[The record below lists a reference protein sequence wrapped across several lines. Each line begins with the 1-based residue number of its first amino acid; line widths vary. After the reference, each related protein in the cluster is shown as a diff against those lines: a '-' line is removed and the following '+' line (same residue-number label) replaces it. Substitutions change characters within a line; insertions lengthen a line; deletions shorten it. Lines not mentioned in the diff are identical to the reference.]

1 MYKKQPSIHYLISL
15 RRSIAVMLI
24 VISLLNSK
32 SIYAQEAIDNE
43 YRLIVVP
50 TYPIS
55 EKFYITTYLG
65 YVNNMDSKI
74 ISTYIGLPGLLVYK
88 PKKNFQLQAG
98 CFLVLNNDKSE
109 INKDSKEMRYV
120 LGEKIN
126 LPNTNDL
133 RIYNW
138 TRYELRSFNYENND
152 LNKTNNRI
160 RSRFGIEF
168 PVGKNPW
175 QANSW
180 YGITD
185 FECFYTFEKGYME
198 RFRQRFGVGYI
209 IDKQWTLNF
218 VYHIQLDRANKDLN
232 PDWTTN
238 IFRLDVRWNIPHKVH
253 PPLTDAP
260 DTD

>member
-1 MYKKQPSIHYLISL
+1 MYKKRPSIHYLISL

-126 LPNTNDL
+126 LPNTND
-133 RIYNW
+133 
-138 TRYELRSFNYENND
+138 
-152 LNKTNNRI
+152 
-160 RSRFGIEF
+160 
-168 PVGKNPW
+168 
-175 QANSW
+175 Q
-180 YGITD
+180 
-185 FECFYTFEKGYME
+185 
-198 RFRQRFGVGYI
+198 I
-209 IDKQWTLNF
+209 IDVNDSVYFRFFSRLFFSF
-218 VYHIQLDRANKDLN
+218 VLRWDSFGLK
-232 PDWTTN
+232 
-238 IFRLDVRWNIPHKVH
+238 FRICSYKE
-253 PPLTDAP
+253 
-260 DTD
+260 